1 MKHLILI
8 FLAAPLAAQVPI
20 NSDVSVK
27 GALTA
32 TGALTGSSL
41 VSSANGG
48 IMRFLTQGSAQASI
62 LPSSDAAGFTTL
74 DILSVFSS
82 TRLGQARLRVYGPA
96 TTDWTRYSLLTHDGT
111 NGLVGTGSGGL
122 IFSLAGAEHARLTSG
137 GNFLLGTTS
146 DTGERLKVQG
156 NAAISGTLAA
166 GATVTAPTFSGNL
179 TGNASTVT
187 NGVYTTGSYSDPS
200 WLILTKTKVG
210 LGNVENTAL
219 STWAGSTNITTLGTV
234 VTGTLPWANVSG
246 KPTFTSTNTASA
258 VVQRDGSGNFSAG
271 TITASLT
278 GNVTGSV
285 SGSAGSVAWSSV
297 TGKPTF
303 ASGNTASAVVQRD
316 SSGNFYAGMIVANLS
331 GDVTGNVSGSA
342 GSVAWANVTGK
353 PQFTN
358 TNTASAVVQR
368 DGSGNFSASTITAAL
383 AGNASTATALSANGA
398 NCSAG
403 QAALGVNSSGAA
415 EGCYDP
421 NTYRS
426 GQINFVYGGSASTAI
441 DATTVNNLWRAHA
454 HQATVTEIACWTD
467 SGTVSLTLKDSTGNA
482 VASALTCGTSGAST
496 TTINAYGAPT
506 YGEGLG
512 FTTASVS
519 GVKNLSVS
527 IKYTRSY

>member
-1 MKHLILI
+1 MKHILLI

-32 TGALTGSSL
+32 TGALTGSSV

-48 IMRFLTQGSAQASI
+48 VMRFLTQGSGQASI
-62 LPSSDAAGFTTL
+62 LPNADAAGFTTL

-122 IFSLAGAEHARLTSG
+122 VFSLAGAEQARLTSG
-137 GNFLLGTTS
+137 GNFLLGTTT

-156 NAAISGTLAA
+156 NTAISGTLAV
-166 GATVTAPTFSGNL
+166 GSTVTAPSFSGNL

-200 WLILTKTKVG
+200 WLTLSKSKVG

-219 STWAGSTNITTLGTV
+219 STWAGSTNITTLGTISS
-234 VTGTLPWANVSG
+234 GAIPWANVSG
-246 KPTFTSTNTASA
+246 KPTFTSSNTASA

-271 TITASLT
+271 TITA
-278 GNVTGSV
+278 
-285 SGSAGSVAWSSV
+285 A
-297 TGKPTF
+297 
-303 ASGNTASAVVQRD
+303 
-316 SSGNFYAGMIVANLS
+316 LS
-331 GDVTGNVSGSA
+331 
-342 GSVAWANVTGK
+342 
-353 PQFTN
+353 
-358 TNTASAVVQR
+358 
-368 DGSGNFSASTITAAL
+368 
-383 AGNASTATALSANGA
+383 GNASTATSLSANGA

-403 QAALGVNSSGAA
+403 QAALGVSASGAA

-467 SGTVSLTLKDSTGNA
+467 SGTASLTMKDSAGNA
-482 VASALTCGTSGAST
+482 VASALTCSTSGAST
-496 TTINAYGAPT
+496 TTINAYGALT

-527 IKYTRSY
+527 VKYTRSY

>member
-1 MKHLILI
+1 MKNILLI
-8 FLAAPLAAQVPI
+8 FLAAPLLAQVPI

-48 IMRFLTQGSAQASI
+48 VMRFLTQGSGQASI
-62 LPSSDAAGFTTL
+62 LPNADAAGFTTL

-96 TTDWTRYSLLTHDGT
+96 TTDWTRYSLLSHDGT
-111 NGLVGTGSGGL
+111 NGIVGTGSGGL
-122 IFSLAGAEHARLTSG
+122 VFSLAGAEQARLTSG

-156 NAAISGTLAA
+156 NASISGTLVA
-166 GATVTAPTFSGNL
+166 GSTVTAPSFSGNL
-179 TGNASTVT
+179 TGNAATVT
-187 NGVYTTGSYSDPS
+187 NGVYTTGSYSDPA
-200 WLILTKTKVG
+200 WLLLTKNKVG

-219 STWAGSTNITTLGTV
+219 STWSGSTSITTLGTV
-234 VTGTLPWANVSG
+234 ATGSLPWANVSG

-258 VVQRDGSGNFSAG
+258 VVQRDAFGNFAAG
-271 TITASLT
+271 MITASLT
-278 GNVTGSV
+278 GNVTGN
-285 SGSAGSVAWSSV
+285 A
-297 TGKPTF
+297 
-303 ASGNTASAVVQRD
+303 
-316 SSGNFYAGMIVANLS
+316 
-331 GDVTGNVSGSA
+331 SGSA
-342 GSVAWANVTGK
+342 GSVAWANVSGK
-353 PQFTN
+353 PTFTSA
-358 TNTASAVVQR
+358 NTASAVVQR
-368 DGSGNFSASTITAAL
+368 DGSGNFSAGTITAAL
-383 AGNASTATALSANGA
+383 SGNASTATALAANGS

-403 QAALGVNSSGAA
+403 QAALGVNASGAA

-467 SGTVSLTLKDSTGNA
+467 AGTVSLTLKDSAGNA
-482 VASALTCGTSGAST
+482 VASALTCSTSGAST
-496 TTINAYGAPT
+496 TTINAYGALT

>member
-1 MKHLILI
+1 MKQFILI
-8 FLAAPLAAQVPI
+8 FLAVPLAAQVPI

-32 TGALTGSSL
+32 TGALTGSSV

-48 IMRFLTQGSAQASI
+48 VMRFLTQGAAQASI
-62 LPSSDAAGFTTL
+62 VPSADAAGFTTL

-122 IFSLAGAEHARLTSG
+122 VFSIAGAEQARLTSV

-156 NAAISGTLAA
+156 NAAISGALVVGSTI
-166 GATVTAPTFSGNL
+166 TAPSFSGNL

-187 NGVYTTGSYSDPS
+187 NGVCTTGSYSDPS
-200 WLILTKTKVG
+200 WLILTKSKVG

-219 STWAGSTNITTLGTV
+219 STWAGSTSITTLGTV
-234 VTGTLPWANVSG
+234 ATGTIPWASVSG
-246 KPTFTSTNTASA
+246 KPTFASSNTASA
-258 VVQRDGSGNFSAG
+258 VVQRDGSGG
-271 TITASLT
+271 
-278 GNVTGSV
+278 
-285 SGSAGSVAWSSV
+285 
-297 TGKPTF
+297 
-303 ASGNTASAVVQRD
+303 
-316 SSGNFYAGMIVANLS
+316 
-331 GDVTGNVSGSA
+331 
-342 GSVAWANVTGK
+342 
-353 PQFTN
+353 
-358 TNTASAVVQR
+358 
-368 DGSGNFSASTITAAL
+368 FSASTITAAL
-383 AGNASTATALSANGA
+383 SGNASTASALAANGS

-403 QAALGVNSSGAA
+403 QAALGVSASGAA

-441 DATTVNNLWRAHA
+441 DPTTVNNVWRAHA
-454 HQATVTEIACWTD
+454 HQAAVTEIACWTD
-467 SGTVSLTLKDSTGNA
+467 SGTVSLTMKDSAGNA
-482 VASALTCGTSGAST
+482 VASALTCSTWGAST
-496 TTINAYGAPT
+496 TTINGYGTLT

>member
-1 MKHLILI
+1 MKHFLSI
-8 FLAAPLAAQVPI
+8 FLAAPLLAQVPI

-32 TGALTGSSL
+32 TGTLTGSSL

-48 IMRFLTQGSAQASI
+48 VMRFFTQGSGQASI
-62 LPSSDAAGFTTL
+62 LPSADAPGYTTL
-74 DILSVFSS
+74 DILSVFST

-122 IFSLAGAEHARLTSG
+122 VFSLAGAEQARLTSG

-156 NAAISGTLAA
+156 NAALSGTLAV
-166 GATVTAPTFSGNL
+166 GSTITAPTFSGNL

-200 WLILTKTKVG
+200 WLILTKNKVG

-219 STWAGSTNITTLGTV
+219 SAWAGSTSITTLGTV
-234 VTGTLPWANVSG
+234 VTGSLPWANVSG
-246 KPTFTSTNTASA
+246 KPTFTSSNTAGA

-278 GNVTGSV
+278 GNVTG
-285 SGSAGSVAWSSV
+285 
-297 TGKPTF
+297 
-303 ASGNTASAVVQRD
+303 
-316 SSGNFYAGMIVANLS
+316 
-331 GDVTGNVSGSA
+331 NVSGSA
-342 GSVAWANVTGK
+342 GSVAWVSVSGK
-353 PQFTN
+353 PTFTSA
-358 TNTASAVVQR
+358 NTASAVVQR
-368 DGSGNFSASTITAAL
+368 DGSGNFSAGTITAAL
-383 AGNASTATALSANGA
+383 SGNASTATALAANGA

-403 QAALGVNSSGAA
+403 QAALGVSSSGAA

-454 HQATVTEIACWTD
+454 HQATVTEVACWTD
-467 SGTVSLTLKDSTGNA
+467 SGTVSLTMKDSAGNA
-482 VASALTCGTSGAST
+482 VASALTCSTSGAST
-496 TTINAYGAPT
+496 TTINAYGTLT

>member
-1 MKHLILI
+1 MKHIILI
-8 FLAAPLAAQVPI
+8 FLAVPLAAQMPI

-32 TGALTGSSL
+32 TGALTGSS
-41 VSSANGG
+41 VISSANGG
-48 IMRFLTQGSAQASI
+48 LMRFLTQGSAQASI
-62 LPSSDAAGFTTL
+62 LPNADAAGFTTI
-74 DILSVFSS
+74 DILSVFSA

-122 IFSLAGAEHARLTSG
+122 IFSLAGAEQARLTSG
-137 GNFLLGTTS
+137 GNFLLGTAS
-146 DTGERLKVQG
+146 DTGERLKIQG
-156 NAAISGTLAA
+156 NAAVSGTLVA
-166 GATVTAPTFSGNL
+166 GSTVTAPTFSGNL

-200 WLILTKTKVG
+200 WLILTKSKVG

-234 VTGTLPWANVSG
+234 ATGSLPWANVSG
-246 KPTFTSTNTASA
+246 KPTFASANTASA

-271 TITASLT
+271 TITA
-278 GNVTGSV
+278 
-285 SGSAGSVAWSSV
+285 A
-297 TGKPTF
+297 
-303 ASGNTASAVVQRD
+303 
-316 SSGNFYAGMIVANLS
+316 LS
-331 GDVTGNVSGSA
+331 
-342 GSVAWANVTGK
+342 
-353 PQFTN
+353 
-358 TNTASAVVQR
+358 
-368 DGSGNFSASTITAAL
+368 
-383 AGNASTATALSANGA
+383 GNASTATALSANGE

-403 QAALGVNSSGAA
+403 QAALGVSSSGAA

-426 GQINFVYGGSASTAI
+426 GQMNFVYGGSASTAI

-467 SGTVSLTLKDSTGNA
+467 SGTVSLTLKDSAGNA
-482 VASALTCGTSGAST
+482 VASALTCSTSGAST
-496 TTINAYGAPT
+496 TTINAYGALT

>member
-8 FLAAPLAAQVPI
+8 ILAAPLAAQVPI

-32 TGALTGSSL
+32 TGTLTGSSL

-48 IMRFLTQGSAQASI
+48 VMRFFTQGSGQASI
-62 LPSSDAAGFTTL
+62 LPSADASGYTTL

-96 TTDWTRYSLLTHDGT
+96 TTDWTRYSLLSHDGA
-111 NGLVGTGSGGL
+111 NGVVGTGSGGL
-122 IFSLAGAEHARLTSG
+122 VFSLVGAEQARFTSG
-137 GNFLLGTTS
+137 GNLLLGTTS
-146 DTGERLKVQG
+146 DTGERMKVQG
-156 NAAISGTLAA
+156 NAAISGTLFV
-166 GATVTAPTFSGNL
+166 GSTITAPTFSGNL

-200 WLILTKTKVG
+200 WLILTKSKVG

-219 STWAGSTNITTLGTV
+219 STWAGSTSITTLGTV
-234 VTGTLPWANVSG
+234 TTGTLPWANVTG
-246 KPTFTSTNTASA
+246 KPAFASTNTASA
-258 VVQRDGSGNFSAG
+258 VVQRDGSGNFSA
-271 TITASLT
+271 A
-278 GNVTGSV
+278 
-285 SGSAGSVAWSSV
+285 
-297 TGKPTF
+297 
-303 ASGNTASAVVQRD
+303 
-316 SSGNFYAGMIVANLS
+316 
-331 GDVTGNVSGSA
+331 
-342 GSVAWANVTGK
+342 
-353 PQFTN
+353 
-358 TNTASAVVQR
+358 
-368 DGSGNFSASTITAAL
+368 TITAAL
-383 AGNASTATALSANGA
+383 AGNASTASALAANGS

-403 QAALGVNSSGAA
+403 QAALGVNASGAA

-426 GQINFVYGGSASTAI
+426 GQINFVYGGSAATAI
-441 DATTVNNLWRAHA
+441 DATTVNNFWRAHA

-467 SGTVSLTLKDSTGNA
+467 SGTVSLTMKDSAGNA
-482 VASALTCGTSGAST
+482 VASALTCSTSGAST
-496 TTINAYGAPT
+496 TTINAYGALT

>member
-1 MKHLILI
+1 MKHILLI

-32 TGALTGSSL
+32 TGALTGSSV

-48 IMRFLTQGSAQASI
+48 VMRFLTQGAGQLSI
-62 LPSSDAAGFTTL
+62 LPSADAAGFTTL

-96 TTDWTRYSLLTHDGT
+96 TTDWTRYSLLSHDGT
-111 NGLVGTGSGGL
+111 NGVVGTGSGGL
-122 IFSLAGAEHARLTSG
+122 VFSLAGAEQARITSG
-137 GNFLLGTTS
+137 GNVLLGTTS

-156 NAAISGTLAA
+156 NAAITGTLIV
-166 GATVTAPTFSGNL
+166 GSTITAPSFSGNL

-200 WLILTKTKVG
+200 WLILSKSKVG

-219 STWAGSTNITTLGTV
+219 STWAGSTSITTLGTV
-234 VTGTLPWANVSG
+234 TTGTVPWANVSG
-246 KPTFTSTNTASA
+246 KPTLASANTASA
-258 VVQRDGSGNFSAG
+258 VVQRDGSGNFSA
-271 TITASLT
+271 A
-278 GNVTGSV
+278 
-285 SGSAGSVAWSSV
+285 
-297 TGKPTF
+297 
-303 ASGNTASAVVQRD
+303 
-316 SSGNFYAGMIVANLS
+316 
-331 GDVTGNVSGSA
+331 
-342 GSVAWANVTGK
+342 
-353 PQFTN
+353 
-358 TNTASAVVQR
+358 
-368 DGSGNFSASTITAAL
+368 TITAAL
-383 AGNASTATALSANGA
+383 SGNASTATALAANGA

-403 QAALGVNSSGAA
+403 QAALGVSSSGAA

-441 DATTVNNLWRAHA
+441 DPTTVNNLWRAHA
-454 HQATVTEIACWTD
+454 HQAALTEIACWTD
-467 SGTVSLTLKDSTGNA
+467 AGTVSLTLKDSAGNA
-482 VASALTCGTSGAST
+482 VASALTCSTSGAST
-496 TTINAYGAPT
+496 TTINSYGTLT

>member
-1 MKHLILI
+1 MKHIPLI
-8 FLAAPLAAQVPI
+8 FLAAPLLAQVPI

-32 TGALTGSSL
+32 TGALTGTSV

-122 IFSLAGAEHARLTSG
+122 VFSLAGAEQARLTSG

-146 DTGERLKVQG
+146 DSGERLKVQG
-156 NAAISGTLAA
+156 NATVSGTLVA
-166 GATVTAPTFSGNL
+166 GSTVTAPTFSGNL
-179 TGNASTVT
+179 AGNASTVT
-187 NGVYTTGSYSDPS
+187 NGVYTSGSYSDPS
-200 WLILTKTKVG
+200 WLILTKSKVG
-210 LGNVENTAL
+210 LANVENTAL
-219 STWAGSTNITTLGTV
+219 STWAGSTNITTLGTISS
-234 VTGTLPWANVSG
+234 GAIPWANVSG
-246 KPTFTSTNTASA
+246 KPQFTS
-258 VVQRDGSGNFSAG
+258 
-271 TITASLT
+271 
-278 GNVTGSV
+278 
-285 SGSAGSVAWSSV
+285 
-297 TGKPTF
+297 
-303 ASGNTASAVVQRD
+303 
-316 SSGNFYAGMIVANLS
+316 
-331 GDVTGNVSGSA
+331 
-342 GSVAWANVTGK
+342 
-353 PQFTN
+353 

-383 AGNASTATALSANGA
+383 SGNASTATALSANGA

-403 QAALGVNSSGAA
+403 QAALGVSASGAA
-415 EGCYDP
+415 ECCYDP

-454 HQATVTEIACWTD
+454 HQATLTEIACWTD
-467 SGTVSLTLKDSTGNA
+467 SGTVSLTMKDSAGNA
-482 VASALTCGTSGAST
+482 VASALTCSTSGAST
-496 TTINAYGAPT
+496 TTINAYGALT

>member
-1 MKHLILI
+1 MKHILLI
-8 FLAAPLAAQVPI
+8 FLAAPLLGQMPI

-32 TGALTGSSL
+32 SGALTGSSV

-48 IMRFLTQGSAQASI
+48 VMRFLTQGAAQASI
-62 LPSSDAAGFTTL
+62 LPNADAAGFTTL
-74 DILSVFSS
+74 DILSVFSA

-96 TTDWTRYSLLTHDGT
+96 TADWTRYSLLTHDGT

-122 IFSLAGAEHARLTSG
+122 VFSLAGAEHARLTSG

-146 DTGERLKVQG
+146 ETGERLKIQG
-156 NAAISGTLAA
+156 NASISGTLAV
-166 GATVTAPTFSGNL
+166 GSTVTAPTFSGNL

-200 WLILTKTKVG
+200 WLILSKSKVG

-219 STWAGSTNITTLGTV
+219 SIWAGSSSITTLGTIS
-234 VTGTLPWANVSG
+234 TGTGTVPWANVSG
-246 KPTFTSTNTASA
+246 KPTFDSANTASAVVQRDASGNFSAGMITANLTGNVTGNASGSAGSVAWANVSGKPTFASANTASA

-271 TITASLT
+271 T
-278 GNVTGSV
+278 V
-285 SGSAGSVAWSSV
+285 
-297 TGKPTF
+297 
-303 ASGNTASAVVQRD
+303 
-316 SSGNFYAGMIVANLS
+316 
-331 GDVTGNVSGSA
+331 
-342 GSVAWANVTGK
+342 
-353 PQFTN
+353 
-358 TNTASAVVQR
+358 
-368 DGSGNFSASTITAAL
+368 TAAL
-383 AGNASTATALSANGA
+383 SGNASTATALAANGS

-403 QAALGVNSSGAA
+403 QAALGVSASGAA

-426 GQINFVYGGSASTAI
+426 RQINFVYGGSASTVI

-467 SGTVSLTLKDSTGNA
+467 AGTASLTMKDSAGNA
-482 VASALTCGTSGAST
+482 VASALTCSTSGAST
-496 TTINAYGAPT
+496 TTINAYGTLT

>member
-1 MKHLILI
+1 MKYILLI
-8 FLAAPLAAQVPI
+8 FLVAPLAAQLPI

-27 GALTA
+27 GALAA
-32 TGALTGSSL
+32 TGSLTGSSL

-62 LPSSDAAGFTTL
+62 LPTVDAAGFTTL

-82 TRLGQARLRVYGPA
+82 TWLGQARLRVYGPA

-111 NGLVGTGSGGL
+111 NGVVGTGSGGL
-122 IFSLAGAEHARLTSG
+122 VFSIAGTEQARLTSG
-137 GNFLLGTTS
+137 GNFLLGATS

-156 NAAISGTLAA
+156 NAALSGTLAV
-166 GATVTAPTFSGNL
+166 GSTITAPTFSGNL

-200 WLILTKTKVG
+200 SLLLTKSKVG

-219 STWAGSTNITTLGTV
+219 STWAGSTSITTLGTV

-246 KPTFTSTNTASA
+246 KPTFASANTASA

-271 TITASLT
+271 TITAT
-278 GNVTGSV
+278 
-285 SGSAGSVAWSSV
+285 
-297 TGKPTF
+297 
-303 ASGNTASAVVQRD
+303 
-316 SSGNFYAGMIVANLS
+316 LS
-331 GDVTGNVSGSA
+331 
-342 GSVAWANVTGK
+342 
-353 PQFTN
+353 
-358 TNTASAVVQR
+358 
-368 DGSGNFSASTITAAL
+368 
-383 AGNASTATALSANGA
+383 GNASTATALAANGS

-403 QAALGVNSSGAA
+403 QAALGVSASGAA

-421 NTYRS
+421 STYRS

-454 HQATVTEIACWTD
+454 HQAAITEIACWTD
-467 SGTVSLTLKDSTGNA
+467 AGTVSLTMKDSAGNA
-482 VASALTCGTSGAST
+482 VASALTCSTSGASM
-496 TTINAYGAPT
+496 TTINAYGALT

>member
-1 MKHLILI
+1 MKYILLI
-8 FLAAPLAAQVPI
+8 FLTAPLAAQAPI

-32 TGALTGSSL
+32 TGALTGSSV

-48 IMRFLTQGSAQASI
+48 VMRFHTQGSGQVSV
-62 LPSSDAAGFTTL
+62 LPNADAAGFTSL
-74 DILSVFSS
+74 DIQSVFSA

-96 TTDWTRYSLLTHDGT
+96 LTDWTRYSLLTHDGT

-122 IFSLAGAEHARLTSG
+122 VFSLAGAEQARLTGS

-146 DTGERLKVQG
+146 DSGERLKVQG
-156 NAAISGTLAA
+156 NASISGTLVA
-166 GATVTAPTFSGNL
+166 GSTITAPTFSGNL

-187 NGVYTTGSYSDPS
+187 NGVYTTGSYSDPA
-200 WLILTKTKVG
+200 WLTLSKSKVG
-210 LGNVENTAL
+210 LANVENTAL
-219 STWAGSTNITTLGTV
+219 STWAGSTSITTLGTV
-234 VTGTLPWANVSG
+234 ATGAFPWANVSG
-246 KPTFTSTNTASA
+246 KPQFTS
-258 VVQRDGSGNFSAG
+258 
-271 TITASLT
+271 
-278 GNVTGSV
+278 
-285 SGSAGSVAWSSV
+285 
-297 TGKPTF
+297 
-303 ASGNTASAVVQRD
+303 
-316 SSGNFYAGMIVANLS
+316 
-331 GDVTGNVSGSA
+331 
-342 GSVAWANVTGK
+342 
-353 PQFTN
+353 

-368 DGSGNFSASTITAAL
+368 DGSGNFSASTITASL
-383 AGNASTATALSANGA
+383 SGNASTATALSANGA

-403 QAALGVNSSGAA
+403 QAALGVSADGAA

-467 SGTVSLTLKDSTGNA
+467 AGTVSLTLKDSAGNA
-482 VASALTCGTSGAST
+482 VASALTCSTSGAST
-496 TTINAYGAPT
+496 TTINANGALT

>member
-1 MKHLILI
+1 MKHFLWI
-8 FLAAPLAAQVPI
+8 FLAAPLLAQVPI

-32 TGALTGSSL
+32 TGSLTGSSV

-48 IMRFLTQGSAQASI
+48 VMRFFTQGSGQASI
-62 LPSSDAAGFTTL
+62 LPSADASGYTTL

-96 TTDWTRYSLLTHDGT
+96 TTDWTRYSLLSHDGT

-122 IFSLAGAEHARLTSG
+122 VFSLGGAEQARLTSG

-156 NAAISGTLAA
+156 NAALSGTLSV
-166 GATVTAPTFSGNL
+166 GSTVTAPAFSGNL

-200 WLILTKTKVG
+200 WLILTKSKVG

-219 STWAGSTNITTLGTV
+219 STWAGSTSITTLGTV
-234 VTGTLPWANVSG
+234 TTGTLPWANVTGKPTFTSANTASAVVQRDGSGNFSAGTITASLTGNVTGNVSGSAGSVAWASVSG

-271 TITASLT
+271 TITA
-278 GNVTGSV
+278 
-285 SGSAGSVAWSSV
+285 A
-297 TGKPTF
+297 
-303 ASGNTASAVVQRD
+303 
-316 SSGNFYAGMIVANLS
+316 LS
-331 GDVTGNVSGSA
+331 
-342 GSVAWANVTGK
+342 
-353 PQFTN
+353 
-358 TNTASAVVQR
+358 
-368 DGSGNFSASTITAAL
+368 
-383 AGNASTATALSANGA
+383 GNASTTTALAANGS

-403 QAALGVNSSGAA
+403 QAALGVNASGAA

-454 HQATVTEIACWTD
+454 HQAAVTEIACWTD
-467 SGTVSLTLKDSTGNA
+467 SGTVSLTMKDSAGNA
-482 VASALTCGTSGAST
+482 VASALTCSTSGSST
-496 TTINAYGAPT
+496 TTINAYGTLT